1 VLDAFAAAAWRRPW
15 RVLALAGVVLAAV
28 IALAVGAPERLGI
41 GSTQLDEKAAPDLV
55 VVTEGRIPAN
65 SRVYQVALHVIATG
79 IEADPG
85 VDTARPAKA
94 PPGARTAAIEVDLA
108 SSDEG
113 ERQAAIARISK
124 NLDPGPLHVAF
135 TGETATLS
143 AGRDSLG
150 GDLWRLELLVIPLA
164 LMILAGAIGPRLIAA
179 PIATAAFA
187 IAGTLALFRL
197 LGGIADPSL
206 LGAGAGAIVGLVL
219 GIELP
224 VRLAGRCREEAD
236 LAAGAPALARALR
249 GAGPTYGFVAIT
261 AAFGAAGILA
271 TPLPQAPSIALGCAL
286 AAGLAAAAALVVTPP
301 LLALELQA
309 RSRVD
314 AGEDLAR
321 APSERILPRILSAVA
336 GMLGRTPVRAAVT
349 VVTGVLVCLAL
360 ASPAIDA
367 QTRPFDVSDLPASA
381 APANAV
387 KALAAASTD
396 ARGHGRAAPADVER
410 FDPHQSL
417 APDLPLAAAFA
428 AVLIAVAFI
437 TRVRSRRMALLAVG
451 ALLPAA
457 AGIGFT
463 VLVFGNGTLA
473 GLFGQARQGP
483 LDTGSLAVAATV
495 LVAIAAARCAATLD
509 VVSEERRLDP
519 GPAGVGERAAVQV
532 LPGAVAATLIA
543 VAAAGAIGGADL
555 YAARELGLT
564 FAAGLTADLLL
575 IRGPALIGLARW
587 GESHRRHPAR
597 RRLSLGWRPWRTGTR
612 HPLDETASE
621 S

>member
-15 RVLALAGVVLAAV
+15 RVLVLAGVVLAAA

-41 GSTQLDEKAAPDLV
+41 GSTQLDESAGPDLV
-55 VVTEGRIPAN
+55 VVTEGRVPAS
-65 SRVYQVALHVIATG
+65 SRVYKVALHVIATG

-85 VDTARPAKA
+85 VETARPAKTPA
-94 PPGARTAAIEVDLA
+94 GARTAAIEVELA

-113 ERQAAIARISK
+113 DRQAAIARISK

-164 LMILAGAIGPRLIAA
+164 LMILAGAIGLRLIAA
-179 PIATAAFA
+179 PIVTAAFA

-206 LGAGAGAIVGLVL
+206 LGAGAGAIVALVL

-224 VRLAGRCREEAD
+224 VRFAGRCREEAD
-236 LAAGAPALARALR
+236 LDAGAPALTRAVHR
-249 GAGPTYGFVAIT
+249 AVPMYGFAALT
-261 AAFGAAGILA
+261 AALGAAAILA
-271 TPLPQAPSIALGCAL
+271 TPLPQGPSIALGCAL

-309 RSRVD
+309 RLRVD
-314 AGEDLAR
+314 PAEDSIR
-321 APSERILPRILSAVA
+321 APSERFLPRIASAVA
-336 GMLGRTPVRAAVT
+336 GILGRTPMRAAVS
-349 VVTGVLVCLAL
+349 VVTGVLVCLVL

-367 QTRPFDVSDLPASA
+367 RTRPFDASDLPASA
-381 APANAV
+381 APA
-387 KALAAASTD
+387 KAAKELTAASSDTRRHGTAAA
-396 ARGHGRAAPADVER
+396 PDVER
-410 FDPHQSL
+410 FDPQQSL
-417 APDLPLAAAFA
+417 APDLPLAAIFA
-428 AVLIAVAFI
+428 AVLIGIAFI
-437 TRVRSRRMALLAVG
+437 TRARARRVVLLALG

-457 AGIGFT
+457 AGVGFA

-473 GLFGQARQGP
+473 GLLGQARQGP
-483 LDTGSLAVAATV
+483 LDTGALAVAATA

-519 GPAGVGERAAVQV
+519 GPTGVGERAAAQI
-532 LPGAVAATLIA
+532 LPATLAATLIA
-543 VAAAGAIGGADL
+543 VAVTGAIGGADL
-555 YAARELGLT
+555 YAAREFGLT
-564 FAAGLTADLLL
+564 VAAGLAADLLFV
-575 IRGPALIGLARW
+575 RGPALIGLARW

-612 HPLDETASE
+612 PPLDETASE